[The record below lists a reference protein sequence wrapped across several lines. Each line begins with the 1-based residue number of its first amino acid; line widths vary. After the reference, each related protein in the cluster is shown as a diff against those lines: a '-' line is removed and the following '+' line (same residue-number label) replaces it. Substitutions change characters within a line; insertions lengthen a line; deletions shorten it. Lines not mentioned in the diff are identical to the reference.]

1 MSAKSNYLE
10 GKLIEHVLR
19 NTAYTSPSAVYLS
32 LHTANPDE
40 DGSGTEVSGNGYSR
54 QAITFGAHSN
64 GACANTSE
72 ETFTASGGSFGAVSH
87 FGIWDSSSGST
98 NLLYYGALTAT
109 KTVADGDSLKFAAGS
124 VTITEA

>member
-19 NTAYTSPSAVYLS
+19 NVAYTSPSAVYLS

-40 DGSGTEVSGNGYSR
+40 DGSGTEVSGNNYSR
-54 QAITFGAHSN
+54 QQITFGAHSN
-64 GACANTSE
+64 GACANTSAE
-72 ETFTASGGSFGAVSH
+72 EFEASGGSFGTVTH

-98 NLLYYGALTAT
+98 NLLYYGALSAS
-109 KTVADGDSLKFAAGS
+109 KVVADGDKLNFAVGS
-124 VTITEA
+124 ITITEA

>member
-19 NTAYTSPSAVYLS
+19 NTAYTSPSTVHLS

-40 DGSGTEVSGNGYSR
+40 DASGTEVSGNGYSR
-54 QAITFGAHSN
+54 QPITFGAHSN
-64 GACANTSE
+64 GACSNTSVE
-72 ETFTASGGSFGAVSH
+72 EFDASGGSFGTVTH
-87 FGIWDSSSGST
+87 FGIFDASSGG
-98 NLLYYGALTAT
+98 NLLYYGALTAS
-109 KTVADGDSLKFAAGS
+109 KVVADGDTLKFAAGS